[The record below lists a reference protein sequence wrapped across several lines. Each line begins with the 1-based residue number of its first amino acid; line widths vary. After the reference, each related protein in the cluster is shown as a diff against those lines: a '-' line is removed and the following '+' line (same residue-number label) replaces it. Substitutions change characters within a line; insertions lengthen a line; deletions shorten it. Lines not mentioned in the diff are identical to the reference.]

1 LKDKYQLILWIINM
15 PSSTPKPTI
24 PLKTRVKK
32 RIRGRNPPI
41 SPALCISTFRYQPDL
56 GGF

>member
-1 LKDKYQLILWIINM
+1 
-15 PSSTPKPTI
+15 
-24 PLKTRVKK
+24 LKTRVKK